1 MRCKVSVKAGA
12 DVIYVP
18 TDYSTIQ
25 GAINHAISGDTI
37 FVHGGTYYEHIIV
50 NKSVSLFGEDR
61 DSTIIDGNET
71 GTVISIKASYV
82 SVRGF
87 TVMRSGR
94 GPYNSGIFVNQ
105 SSGNDISHNTV
116 TDNNNGIGLYFSPNN
131 EISGN
136 TITKNNNGIG
146 LYFSPNN
153 EISGNTVTDNDN
165 GISLYSSPNNEISGN
180 TVTDNDN
187 GISLYSSANN
197 EISGNTITKNNN
209 GIYLAL
215 YSRKN
220 IIYCNNFNNTYQVL
234 SDSENVWDDGNQGN
248 YWSDYTGV
256 DKFSGP
262 YQNETGSDGIGDTPF
277 VIDVNNQDKHPLMG
291 TFSDFEVTLE
301 RETCHVTTIC
311 NSTMSEF
318 RFEIGPETGNKIIR
332 FNVTGKDTTVGFCRV
347 TIPTELMN
355 YPYILLVDV
364 KEIVPTLLD
373 VSNATCVYL
382 YFTYIHSSHTITII
396 SSKTL
401 SLYNELLD
409 EHVELQTDLYNLNT
423 TYYDCLNNYGIL
435 LGNYNQ
441 LQERY
446 LELNNSY
453 QDHLSDFSKNV
464 YNIRNLTYVLAATT
478 AILIITTIY
487 LSRRAHASNTNVF
500 EDKNRS

>member
-94 GPYNSGIFVNQ
+94 GPYNSGIFANQ

-116 TDNNNGIGLYFSPNN
+116 TDNNNGIGLYF
-131 EISGN
+131 
-136 TITKNNNGIG
+136 
-146 LYFSPNN
+146 
-153 EISGNTVTDNDN
+153 
-165 GISLYSSPNNEISGN
+165 SPNNEISGN

>member
-116 TDNNNGIGLYFSPNN
+116 TDNN
-131 EISGN
+131 
-136 TITKNNNGIG
+136 
-146 LYFSPNN
+146 
-153 EISGNTVTDNDN
+153 N

>member
-94 GPYNSGIFVNQ
+94 GPYNSGIFANQ

-116 TDNNNGIGLYFSPNN
+116 TDNNNGIGLYFSP
-131 EISGN
+131 
-136 TITKNNNGIG
+136 
-146 LYFSPNN
+146 
-153 EISGNTVTDNDN
+153 
-165 GISLYSSPNNEISGN
+165 
-180 TVTDNDN
+180 
-187 GISLYSSANN
+187 NN